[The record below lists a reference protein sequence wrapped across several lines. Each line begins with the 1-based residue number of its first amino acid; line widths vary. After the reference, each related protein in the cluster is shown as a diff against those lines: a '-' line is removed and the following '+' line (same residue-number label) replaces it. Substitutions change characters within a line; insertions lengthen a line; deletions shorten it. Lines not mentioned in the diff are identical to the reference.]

1 MCRFCLQNQRNILN
15 DSQKIIFE
23 TPPTLQNFSGLCKV
37 KQFSKVG
44 LSAEGETF
52 GVKTKKSL
60 ELRLHSFSL
69 AAC

>member
-1 MCRFCLQNQRNILN
+1 MIPKKLFLKPLPPY
-15 DSQKIIFE
+15 KIF
-23 TPPTLQNFSGLCKV
+23 QDFYKG

-44 LSAEGETF
+44 LSAERETF

-60 ELRLHSFSL
+60 EFRLHSFSL

>member
-1 MCRFCLQNQRNILN
+1 MIPKKLFLKPLPPY
-15 DSQKIIFE
+15 KI
-23 TPPTLQNFSGLCKV
+23 
-37 KQFSKVG
+37 SKVG
-44 LSAEGETF
+44 LSAERETF

>member
-1 MCRFCLQNQRNILN
+1 MIPK
-15 DSQKIIFE
+15 KIFLKPL
-23 TPPTLQNFSGLCKV
+23 PPFKNFSGLCKG

-44 LSAEGETF
+44 LSAERETF